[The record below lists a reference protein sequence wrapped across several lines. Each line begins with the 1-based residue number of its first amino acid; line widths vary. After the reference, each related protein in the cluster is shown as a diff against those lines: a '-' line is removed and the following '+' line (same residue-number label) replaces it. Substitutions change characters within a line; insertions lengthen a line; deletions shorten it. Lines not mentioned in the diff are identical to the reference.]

1 MVGLPHIT
9 IDSTSRCGA
18 EAEVTPPCR
27 HLPPVAVEAGKS
39 ERGEHGHL
47 ACLVTEQCM
56 CTVKRPGQ
64 RHSDAEA
71 GESVPPRRHS
81 LPVATETNE
90 SFAPR
95 RAPTIYATVTSMN
108 TLSPE
113 RMNTHMYT
121 IAVYKR
127 DADYVFYDHRNKNL
141 QHKSCVEQCG
151 EATRQRK
158 F

>member
-9 IDSTSRCGA
+9 IDSTSRCRA
-18 EAEVTPPCR
+18 EAEVTPLCR

-56 CTVKRPGQ
+56 GTMKRPGQ
-64 RHSDAEA
+64 RHSDTEA
-71 GESVPPRRHS
+71 GESVLPRRRS
-81 LPVATETNE
+81 PPVATETNE

-113 RMNTHMYT
+113 RMNT
-121 IAVYKR
+121 
-127 DADYVFYDHRNKNL
+127 YVHYC
-141 QHKSCVEQCG
+141 SI
-151 EATRQRK
+151 
-158 F
+158 